1 LSSRRVNEGQAGILK
16 VPDVVDGDDLV
27 LKERLH
33 EYRRR
38 CQQKPQNVDGFLALT
53 GPDEAAELDV
63 ASRSTARAG
72 NRTCS
77 ADGSGLPHPKMGK
90 SRRLKKRRRLSD
102 SERLKN
108 KGRDQDS

>member
-1 LSSRRVNEGQAGILK
+1 

-27 LKERLH
+27 LH

-53 GPDEAAELDV
+53 GPDEAAELDI